1 MGTVV
6 SQSSDL
12 KTYLHTH
19 THTYVCF
26 SNLRQ
31 NHVGRTTANNS
42 PNGVW
47 YVCFSNLRQNHVG
60 RTTANNSPN
69 GVCCMLYGVWYCTT
83 HTKNLLA

>member
-6 SQSSDL
+6 SQSPDL
-12 KTYLHTH
+12 NTYSHTH

-31 NHVGRTTANNS
+31 NHVVGRTTANNS

-47 YVCFSNLRQNHVG
+47 
-60 RTTANNSPN
+60 
-69 GVCCMLYGVWYCTT
+69 CMVYD
-83 HTKNLLA
+83 A